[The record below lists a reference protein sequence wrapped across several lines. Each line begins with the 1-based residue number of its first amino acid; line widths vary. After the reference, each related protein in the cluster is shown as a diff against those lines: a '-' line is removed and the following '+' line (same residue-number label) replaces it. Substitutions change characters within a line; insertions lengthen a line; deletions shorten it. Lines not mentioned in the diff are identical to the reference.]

1 MSCPVSLCGVDE
13 QLKEMLKKIRFR
25 KETTNAALIMK
36 IDQEQHMV
44 ILDEQYEDI
53 SPEELRNEL
62 PEHQP
67 RFVVYSYRY
76 THSDGRISYPLC
88 FIFFSPC
95 GCKPE
100 QQMIYAGSK
109 IGLVDIAKITK
120 VFEIRNTEDFTEEW
134 LCKKLGFFR

>member
-1 MSCPVSLCGVDE
+1 ME
-13 QLKEMLKKIRFR
+13 KLKKFRFR

-36 IDQEQHMV
+36 IDKEQHMV
-44 ILDEQYEDI
+44 ILDEEYEDI
-53 SPEELRNEL
+53 SPEELKNEL
-62 PEHQP
+62 PEQQP

-76 THSDGRISYPLC
+76 KHTDGRTSYPLC

-100 QQMIYAGSK
+100 QQMLYAGSK
-109 IGLVDIAKITK
+109 IGLVDVAEFTK
-120 VFEIRNTEDFTEEW
+120 VFEIRNTEDFSEEW

>member
-1 MSCPVSLCGVDE
+1 MSCPMNLCQVDE
-13 QLKEMLKKIRFR
+13 QLVEKLKKFRFR

-44 ILDEQYEDI
+44 ILDEEFEDI
-53 SPEELRNEL
+53 SPEDLRNEL
-62 PEHQP
+62 PEYQP

-76 THSDGRISYPLC
+76 KHNDGRISYPLC

-100 QQMIYAGSK
+100 QQMMYAGSK
-109 IGLVDIAKITK
+109 IGLVDVAEFTK

-134 LCKKLGFFR
+134 LCQKLEFFR

>member
-1 MSCPVSLCGVDE
+1 
-13 QLKEMLKKIRFR
+13 
-25 KETTNAALIMK
+25 MK
-36 IDQEQHMV
+36 IDQEQQMV
-44 ILDEQYEDI
+44 ILDEEYEDI
-53 SPEELRNEL
+53 SPEELKNEL

-76 THSDGRISYPLC
+76 KHTDGRVSYPLC

-109 IGLVDIAKITK
+109 IGLVDVAEFTK
-120 VFEIRNTEDFTEEW
+120 VFEIRNTEDFSEEW